1 MQNLIQL
8 DTSVQTS
15 KMQKKLHLITCHNM
29 TWKFDYRRN
38 YIFNSRERTT
48 SWFSFLRKKKM
59 HDTIWGSLIK
69 SERCARLGVCINHG
83 STDRGFKPVS
93 CWCCRVQSLASPV
106 NPQAFHLQST
116 GHQAQ
121 WSAIGETKLGETVS
135 RTQEHFDEH
144 RGIQSNM
151 S

>member
-1 MQNLIQL
+1 MQDLIQL

-15 KMQKKLHLITCHNM
+15 KMQKSYTWLPVIIWRGNLITEGIIYLTAARGPHPGLA
-29 TWKFDYRRN
+29 
-38 YIFNSRERTT
+38 
-48 SWFSFLRKKKM
+48 SWEKKK

-69 SERCARLGVCINHG
+69 SERWARLGVCINHG
-83 STDRGFKPVS
+83 FTDGGIKPVS

-121 WSAIGETKLGETVS
+121 WSAIGETKLRGMVS